1 MKRILVFFILLGFIL
16 HVDYQNIQLES
27 QERKTI
33 EVRIDGEVEKPGVYV
48 LPNYATLNDLILK
61 CGLKDDADIDTLNL
75 SNQLH
80 QDDQIKIYKKDNTAE
95 KVSINTSNL
104 DQLITLP
111 GIREKIAQRI
121 IDYRNENGFFQ
132 NLEDIKNV
140 KGIGDKKY
148 EKILPFIKL

>member
-27 QERKTI
+27 QERKSI
-33 EVRIDGEVEKPGVYV
+33 EVRIDGEVEKPGVYI
-48 LPNYATLNDLILK
+48 LPNHATLNDLILK

-80 QDDQIKIYKKDNTAE
+80 QDDQIKIYKKDDTVE
-95 KVSINTSNL
+95 KVSINASNL